1 MGLLES
7 SKKLAGFIF
16 HRSYVFSCFNLILS
30 LSNSNSKMLKR
41 FELVDFDLDV
51 LGLKFCIKNC
61 FRSFSFCQQ
70 VKILGSMHQTNIL
83 EF

>member
-1 MGLLES
+1 MGSLES

-41 FELVDFDLDV
+41 FELVDF
-51 LGLKFCIKNC
+51 
-61 FRSFSFCQQ
+61 
-70 VKILGSMHQTNIL
+70 
-83 EF
+83 